1 MDSKQKQ
8 KDIFSSN
15 LKRQLLI
22 HNKTQADI
30 VNDLK
35 ITSST
40 VSDWVN
46 AKKYPRMDKVQMLA
60 DYLGI
65 MKSDLI
71 EDKSNDDE
79 CMYSQA
85 NLSFIKVPLY
95 APISCGNGAFVD
107 DNILDY
113 VAVPDD
119 GLNPHK
125 EYFAQIADGD
135 SMIEVLYAPISCGN
149 GAFVDDNILDYVA
162 VPDDGLNPHKEY
174 FAQIAD
180 GDSMIEVGID
190 SGDIIVFEKSNTIEN
205 GKIGC
210 FCIDDNVATC
220 KKFKKGDTFIQ
231 LIPANKNYDPIVID
245 LNNNNFRVIGI
256 LKKAIKN
263 YE

>member
-1 MDSKQKQ
+1 M
-8 KDIFSSN
+8 
-15 LKRQLLI
+15 
-22 HNKTQADI
+22 KTQFGTRIKQLREKRGLNQEELGEI
-30 VNDLK
+30 VGVSDK
-35 ITSST
+35 T
-40 VSDWVN
+40 VSSWEIN
-46 AKKYPRMDKVQMLA
+46 RTEPKMGIVQQLA
-60 DYLGI
+60 DFFNVTTDYLIKG
-65 MKSDLI
+65 
-71 EDKSNDDE
+71 NTADDE
-79 CMYSQA
+79 DLYQQLDMSY
-85 NLSFIKVPLY
+85 IKVPLY

-119 GLNPHK
+119 GLNPHR
-125 EYFAQIADGD
+125 
-135 SMIEVLYAPISCGN
+135 
-149 GAFVDDNILDYVA
+149 
-162 VPDDGLNPHKEY
+162 EY

-190 SGDIIVFEKSNTIEN
+190 SGDIIVFEKSNTIDN

-220 KKFKKGDTFIQ
+220 KKFKRGDSFIQ